1 MEYLHIM
8 VPVAVLI
15 VIAVIAI
22 LFWAVRA
29 GQFDD
34 LERQGYN
41 ILLDDEPVKKKPLQD
56 KKMTVSPPQQKND
69 EH

>member
-15 VIAVIAI
+15 VIAIIII
-22 LFWAVRA
+22 LFWAVRT

-41 ILLDDEPVKKKPLQD
+41 ILLDDEGPKKKPTEEQP
-56 KKMTVSPPQQKND
+56 K
-69 EH
+69 

>member
-15 VIAVIAI
+15 VVVII
-22 LFWAVRA
+22 GLLFWAVRT

-41 ILLDDEPVKKKPLQD
+41 ILLDDEAPKKKHKATN
-56 KKMTVSPPQQKND
+56 KKQPKP
-69 EH
+69 

>member
-8 VPVAVLI
+8 VPVAVII
-15 VIAVIAI
+15 VIAII
-22 LFWAVRA
+22 GLLFWAVRT

-41 ILLDDEPVKKKPLQD
+41 ILLDDEKP
-56 KKMTVSPPQQKND
+56 KQQPSTDSK
-69 EH
+69 EQPKE

>member
-8 VPVAVLI
+8 VPVAIIIVAALI
-15 VIAVIAI
+15 GL
-22 LFWAVRA
+22 LFWSVRT

-41 ILLDDEPVKKKPLQD
+41 ILLDDESPND
-56 KKMTVSPPQQKND
+56 KKRDNTNTKD
-69 EH
+69 TE

>member
-15 VIAVIAI
+15 VVAI
-22 LFWAVRA
+22 IGLLFWAVRT

-41 ILLDDEPVKKKPLQD
+41 ILLDDEAPKEQHKATGKKQPKP
-56 KKMTVSPPQQKND
+56 
-69 EH
+69 

>member
-1 MEYLHIM
+1 M

-15 VIAVIAI
+15 VIVII
-22 LFWAVRA
+22 GLLFWAVRT

-41 ILLDDEPVKKKPLQD
+41 ILLDDDTPKP
-56 KKMTVSPPQQKND
+56 KSKTVTKEQPKQ
-69 EH
+69 

>member
-15 VIAVIAI
+15 VIVII
-22 LFWAVRA
+22 GLLFWAVRT

-41 ILLDDEPVKKKPLQD
+41 ILLDDETPKKKPNTTT
-56 KKMTVSPPQQKND
+56 KKQPKP
-69 EH
+69 